1 MLKLDQNRR
10 DEIIQSLKLAFI
22 SATKQDIPIYGIK
35 SKDLREYTT
44 TDKDIEKGKSRIPDK
59 SVSISQFKLLTAPN

>member
-1 MLKLDQNRR
+1 M
-10 DEIIQSLKLAFI
+10 
-22 SATKQDIPIYGIK
+22 TKTDLPIYGIK

-59 SVSISQFKLLTAPN
+59 SVRN